1 MFYVNVIYSQHQVSF
16 LKDNLHLKFPQMKTS
31 TRIHS
36 HFHLKVLGF
45 SEKFVKK
52 FMQSFFFKFK
62 LEFILM
68 DIRTLR
74 LNLTSMIRTKY
85 DY

>member
-1 MFYVNVIYSQHQVSF
+1 VI
-16 LKDNLHLKFPQMKTS
+16 KN
-31 TRIHS
+31 
-36 HFHLKVLGF
+36 LKVLGF

-52 FMQSFFFKFK
+52 LMQSLYFQFK

-68 DIRTLR
+68 DIRTLC